1 MESKGKNVFKHTRLQ
16 KSDFFRS
23 ISLATFLQILFA
35 IFSIAFFLGYDGY
48 GQVQEIPFKNGEK
61 LNYRVSYNWE
71 FVWVDAG
78 KVSFEVESLEI
89 DSIHH
94 WHFKSTGKS
103 LPTYDWLFKVRDSFE
118 ALTNSQSFRPK
129 LYERKTLEGNYLANN
144 RLEFFPDKGI
154 IISETENSNK
164 PYSADTLP
172 YNNNVMDLLS
182 AVYYARS
189 IDFLNM
195 QPDDKISLDVI
206 VDGKIYVLS
215 GRYQGE
221 EKVENHDGEI
231 YHCYKFSV
239 TLVEGTIFK
248 AGEEAEIWVTADKNK
263 IPILIQAG
271 ILVGSVKAY
280 FTGGKNLKY
289 PQEAFID

>member
-1 MESKGKNVFKHTRLQ
+1 VVSNSQYYSKNSLYQ
-16 KSDFFRS
+16 KSDSSRCIPIVSFFR
-23 ISLATFLQILFA
+23 IFFTIIFIILF
-35 IFSIAFFLGYDGY
+35 FGYFGY
-48 GQVQEIPFKNGEK
+48 GQIQETPFKSGEE

-78 KVSFEVESLEI
+78 KVSFEVESVEI
-89 DSIHH
+89 DSVWH
-94 WHFKSTGKS
+94 WHFKSSGKS
-103 LPTYDWLFKVRDSFE
+103 LPTYDWLYKVRDNFE
-118 ALTNSQSFRPK
+118 SITNSESFRPIF
-129 LYERKTLEGNYLANN
+129 YERNTLEGNYLANN
-144 RLEFFPDKGI
+144 RLEFFPKQGI
-154 IISETENSNK
+154 IISGTENSNK
-164 PYSADTLP
+164 PYSNDTLP
-172 YNNNVMDLLS
+172 YSNNILDLLS

-189 IDFLNM
+189 LDFSNM

-206 VDGKIYVLS
+206 VDGKSYVLS

-221 EKVENHDGEI
+221 ESVENYEGSI

-248 AGEEAEIWVTADKNK
+248 AGEEADIWVTADKNK

-280 FTGGKNLKY
+280 YSGGKNLKY
-289 PQEAFID
+289 PLQSLID